1 MVSKNPSKIDIIAMT
16 LSFNFNHISSLTKR
30 YAIRHMYVY
39 RYVYMCQIMHIGII
53 EASCIALFN
62 YITNYFVASK

>member
-39 RYVYMCQIMHIGII
+39 MYIC
-53 EASCIALFN
+53 AKLCI
-62 YITNYFVASK
+62 